1 MSRWMIGYPQ
11 LFWWSLLGKIILG
24 MFSSRSVGIADHSC
38 ELCNFGHDWMVDPR
52 RTFYQ
57 KPWAS
62 RSWTANRRSYDII
75 LPHLNIIQSASVYG
89 GRVAAGTI
97 LVLLAWLVVPPPTRS
112 TQGLASC
119 DSGNFPLHDERPILI
134 AFLPHPQSPGHPGMG
149 EVPVYTDNKWE
160 FS

>member
-97 LVLLAWLVVPPPTRS
+97 LVLLAWLVVPPHKINPGIGFLWFRKFPTTRWATYFDCIFASSTVSRTSWYGRS
-112 TQGLASC
+112 SGL
-119 DSGNFPLHDERPILI
+119 HR
-134 AFLPHPQSPGHPGMG
+134 
-149 EVPVYTDNKWE
+149 
-160 FS
+160 

>member
-1 MSRWMIGYPQ
+1 
-11 LFWWSLLGKIILG
+11 
-24 MFSSRSVGIADHSC
+24 
-38 ELCNFGHDWMVDPR
+38 MVDPR

-97 LVLLAWLVVPPPTRS
+97 LVLLAWLVVPPPQDQPRDWLLVIQEIS
-112 TQGLASC
+112 
-119 DSGNFPLHDERPILI
+119 H
-134 AFLPHPQSPGHPGMG
+134 
-149 EVPVYTDNKWE
+149 YTMSDL
-160 FS
+160 F